1 MVEPACPAARV
12 EQPRGDLPRPPRP
25 PRRRLHRQQD
35 QDIQSNKKQILTL
48 RNMVVVGIHFI
59 LRFIYIFIHSFIY
72 LFFMMCFFM
81 MCFLQILADVRFS
94 IGMSFCS

>member
-35 QDIQSNKKQILTL
+35 QDIQSNEKQILTL
-48 RNMVVVGIHFI
+48 RNMVVGIHFI

-72 LFFMMCFFM
+72 LFFMMCF
-81 MCFLQILADVRFS
+81 LQILADVRFS